1 MEKEKIV
8 EAADDFVLDVVSVR
22 LVKDAPIYSER
33 PLSNPSEAVAVLGD
47 VMCQFDREVV
57 AVLNLRSDLKP
68 INVTFVSMGALNEAM
83 IHPREVMKASILS
96 NAARIMLIHSH
107 PSGNLMPSKEDTKVT
122 DRMNSVCELLGIPLV
137 DHIIVGGDNTQY
149 FSFKEKGFLDT
160 PTIALNTDYH
170 NISLTPALVADG
182 RKAR

>member
-1 MEKEKIV
+1 MNIMYDEKLLGTV
-8 EAADDFVLDVVSVR
+8 AF
-22 LVKDAPIYSER
+22 
-33 PLSNPSEAVAVLGD
+33 SNGCLCSKKLT
-47 VMCQFDREVV
+47 QREH
-57 AVLNLRSDLKP
+57 RH
-68 INVTFVSMGALNEAM
+68 F
-83 IHPREVMKASILS
+83 
-96 NAARIMLIHSH
+96 H